1 MKKLLNFIL
10 DCIFYE
16 RVLIREAKK
25 EYKNYEKLEREYSE
39 KLTASNTANVRKYN
53 KLLEEVRSK
62 YEPICT
68 KLGRDLLGKKR
79 HDG

>member
-1 MKKLLNFIL
+1 MKKLINFLLNAWQVMGKI
-10 DCIFYE
+10 DKA
-16 RVLIREAKK
+16 RK
-25 EYKNYEKLEREYSE
+25 EYENYEKLEREYSE